1 MGTLK
6 SELEKAVPT
15 LTKAARKKRAQA
27 QQPPPSVVECY
38 RAFCTCLK
46 DVSVQDP
53 LGKEIVFRVENFP
66 YLIKTE
72 NFNKARNEWVAA
84 TAGVVIEALETG
96 AFDEAAHR
104 CDPARSRGLLRI
116 PEILKAPNSIHT
128 NIHPNVPGDFVYVV
142 RVGADT
148 YKLAFIIKNRGG
160 EWVLVTSYY
169 ASGNYLK
176 TCAKYPPVYIKSKGR
191 PKAAR

>member
-6 SELEKAVPT
+6 SELEKVVPT
-15 LTKAARKKRAQA
+15 LTKAVRKKKAQA
-27 QQPPPSVVECY
+27 LPPPPSVLECY
-38 RAFCTCLK
+38 RAFCEELR
-46 DVSVQDP
+46 DVSVRDP

-72 NFNKARNEWVAA
+72 NLNKARNEWVAA
-84 TAGVVIEALETG
+84 AAGVVIEALEQG
-96 AFDEAAHR
+96 NFDEALHR

-116 PEILKAPNSIHT
+116 PEILKAPDSIHI
-128 NIHPNVPGDFVYVV
+128 NIHPHVPGEFVYVV

-148 YKLAFIIKNRGG
+148 YKLAFIIKNRVG

-176 TCAKYPPVYIKSKGR
+176 TCAKVPPVYAKSKGCR
-191 PKAAR
+191 KAAL